1 MVSLVHECGGRSW
14 KFCLEFLC
22 TGAPLNVLLVA
33 FPGKGDEALGIL
45 VLENCKVGI
54 TFTMCMRNGGVFPV
68 TLCKSLQILNLLFE
82 SVVFFNDTHV
92 VQWVIVDCWGLIL
105 WFLLT
110 WLPKICPH
118 QGKRAVLVPI
128 GAKAPAGARDWETGF
143 GGEIGQD
150 KVTIFDVS
158 QIL

>member
-1 MVSLVHECGGRSW
+1 M
-14 KFCLEFLC
+14 
-22 TGAPLNVLLVA
+22 LLVA

-92 VQWVIVDCWGLIL
+92 VQWVIVDC
-105 WFLLT
+105 
-110 WLPKICPH
+110 
-118 QGKRAVLVPI
+118 
-128 GAKAPAGARDWETGF
+128 
-143 GGEIGQD
+143 
-150 KVTIFDVS
+150 
-158 QIL
+158 